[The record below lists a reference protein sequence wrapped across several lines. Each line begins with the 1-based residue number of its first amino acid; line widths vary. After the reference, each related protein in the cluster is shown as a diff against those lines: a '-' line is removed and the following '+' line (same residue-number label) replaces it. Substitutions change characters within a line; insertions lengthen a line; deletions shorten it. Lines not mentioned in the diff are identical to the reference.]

1 MIIAMQLSQRS
12 NEPLQYQDS
21 YVVIHCLKCPA
32 GIVKGRRRLWAR
44 SRNSLVAILP
54 RLLTL
59 PWVKWVREGEMWS
72 FLFHV
77 DVADI
82 VWDVDWTVQTTV
94 IEVRCILNW
103 NTDGGQIQVNLTIH
117 YWQYIFDDWPSCN
130 HLWFSYHP
138 MLRLKFYGHSRW
150 DEVHLQLKMC
160 LHPKVEE

>member
-1 MIIAMQLSQRS
+1 MQFSQCSNVVSRSQTAFLGKAVWLRETSS

-59 PWVKWVREGEMWS
+59 PWLKWVREGEMWS
-72 FLFHV
+72 FLLHV

-94 IEVRCILNW
+94 IEVRCTLNW
-103 NTDGGQIQVNLTIH
+103 SMDRAPNTGKFDHPLLTLYLWWLTIM
-117 YWQYIFDDWPSCN
+117 QSFMI
-130 HLWFSYHP
+130 
-138 MLRLKFYGHSRW
+138 
-150 DEVHLQLKMC
+150 
-160 LHPKVEE
+160 